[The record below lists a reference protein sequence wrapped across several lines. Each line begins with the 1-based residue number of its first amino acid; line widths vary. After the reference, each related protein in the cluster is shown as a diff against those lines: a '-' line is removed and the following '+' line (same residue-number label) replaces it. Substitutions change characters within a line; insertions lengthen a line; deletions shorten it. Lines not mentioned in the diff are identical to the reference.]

1 MQLVTLVGVARD
13 ERFVQLDAESR
24 LPRRNHVPGLPT
36 DGLDEHVRV
45 KPLPAL
51 DTFEDQEVRAAGG
64 ELDVGGADH
73 RSAIKMRR
81 ELRSEERRVGKE
93 CRDRGRADQERNNER
108 EE

>member
-1 MQLVTLVGVARD
+1 MQLVTLVGVAGD
-13 ERFVQLDAESR
+13 ERFVQLHAESR
-24 LPRRNHVPGLPT
+24 LARRNHVPGLPA

-64 ELDVGGADH
+64 ELDVGGAHH

-81 ELRSEERRVGKE
+81 ELHVLYFGEG
-93 CRDRGRADQERNNER
+93 RDRLSR
-108 EE
+108 EDA